1 MHALEN
7 AICDCYFGGF
17 FFFLLIL
24 FVRKWQNMKCS
35 LSIKDLC
42 RSHGPWKALRTEL
55 FINTSEITYVDG
67 DWFPI
72 EIAASKVVY

>member
-1 MHALEN
+1 
-7 AICDCYFGGF
+7 
-17 FFFLLIL
+17 
-24 FVRKWQNMKCS
+24 MKCS